1 VRLLS
6 LAEARYNEGGG
17 KAEIDAEAYA
27 AQVLQL
33 WAVYLDGADLRLF
46 FVLTCVTPSS
56 SPFVSVSP
64 HFYCFLLCLPPFCF
78 NAYLLRRW
86 RPRS

>member
-33 WAVYLDGADLRLF
+33 WAACLDGADMRLF
-46 FVLTCVTPSS
+46 FVFTCVTPSN
-56 SPFVSVSP
+56 SPFASVLL
-64 HFYCFLLCLPPFCF
+64 HF
-78 NAYLLRRW
+78 
-86 RPRS
+86 

>member
-27 AQVLQL
+27 AQVLTVVGCML
-33 WAVYLDGADLRLF
+33 G
-46 FVLTCVTPSS
+46 
-56 SPFVSVSP
+56 
-64 HFYCFLLCLPPFCF
+64 
-78 NAYLLRRW
+78 RR
-86 RPRS
+86 